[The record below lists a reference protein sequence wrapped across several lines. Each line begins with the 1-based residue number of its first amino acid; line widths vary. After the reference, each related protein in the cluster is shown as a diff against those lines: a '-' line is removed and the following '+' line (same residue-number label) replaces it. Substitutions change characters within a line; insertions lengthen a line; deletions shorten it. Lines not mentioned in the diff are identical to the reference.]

1 MKQITANIHDKEG
14 LHARPAGVLC
24 KVAKGFESKVTIAK
38 GEKSADM
45 KRVFGIMGLV
55 VKCGD
60 EITISIEGPD
70 EDAALAALTE
80 ALKAV

>member
-1 MKQITANIHDKEG
+1 MKSITVTIHDAEG

-24 KVAKGFESKVTIAK
+24 KVAKEFPCKVTISK

-60 EITISIEGPD
+60 EITVTCDGEN
-70 EDAALAALTE
+70 EDAAIEAIGKALE
-80 ALKAV
+80 SV